1 MTTSDAEENLGGRPR
16 AGGDVESKGASQA
29 PGGSGSGAGG
39 TRAGGDVESKG
50 ASSAADDESPSQ
62 EG

>member
-1 MTTSDAEENLGGRPR
+1 MTTSDAKENQEGGTR

-29 PGGSGSGAGG
+29 PGGTGAGG

-50 ASSAADDESPSQ
+50 ASQAPEDESASQ
-62 EG
+62 EV